1 MPGRVSTDSF
11 KLDVEK
17 EPSSEQEEYEGV
29 GDDLPCCWTRPAA
42 LGVVELKE
50 FDLLGEKSR
59 NPPSSGLSLPFL
71 AALAANFDGD
81 GSVLLFLLSS
91 PALASHWL

>member
-1 MPGRVSTDSF
+1 
-11 KLDVEK
+11 VEK

-29 GDDLPCCWTRPAA
+29 GDAFPCCWTRPVSLA
-42 LGVVELKE
+42 VVELKE
-50 FDLLGEKSR
+50 LDLLGENSR

-71 AALAANFDGD
+71 AANFDFGD

-91 PALASHWL
+91 PALGIH